1 MSVFKM
7 DKDFSVILN
16 PEAVKLIPELTGISN
31 DELIYV
37 ICVVDYESSPFR
49 KKPLEERKLLS
60 RRKVWKSKEDYD
72 PETPTVKLAM
82 IAYKDLVF
90 DIRRETLDE
99 YKKKILL
106 LHKESLR
113 TETDF
118 RRLKELDQAIT
129 FLQDRVTSIQHELDI
144 EEQSYNIDLKG
155 GRKLSQ
161 LEKWQRHQK
170 EHREYKQSL

>member
-1 MSVFKM
+1 M
-7 DKDFSVILN
+7 DKDFQVVLN
-16 PEAVKLIPELTGISN
+16 PEAVKLVPELAGISN

-49 KKPLEERKLLS
+49 KKPFEERQLLAK
-60 RRKVWKSKEDYD
+60 RRVWKDKNFD

-82 IAYKDLVF
+82 AVYKDLVF
-90 DIRRETLDE
+90 DIRRETLDQ

-106 LHKESLR
+106 LQKESLQ

-129 FLQDRVTSIQHELDI
+129 FLQDRANSIQHELDI
-144 EEQSYNIDLKG
+144 EESSANIELKG
-155 GRKLSQ
+155 GRRLSQ
-161 LEKWQRHQK
+161 VEIWQRRQQ
-170 EHREYKQSL
+170 EHRKYKESL